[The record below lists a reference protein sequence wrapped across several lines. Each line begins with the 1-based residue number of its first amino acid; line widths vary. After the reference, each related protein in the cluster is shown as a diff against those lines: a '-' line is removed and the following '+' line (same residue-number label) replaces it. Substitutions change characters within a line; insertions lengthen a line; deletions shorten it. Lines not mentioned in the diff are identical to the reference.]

1 MTTALSALGALT
13 PLRDLSTLANGQT
26 GSKPG
31 NCLMSRAG
39 ACFAGVGVMVIDDH
53 GQLLYC
59 SPECE
64 LVCGVA
70 AEKLKGRVLES
81 VFTSTSGEV
90 PDLQPPRGQNVKD
103 LQLKGVFALAGDA
116 RQVSMTLSPVRHGR
130 RWLYVACV
138 RDANPA
144 VNEQPQLQQLSQAL
158 DRSQNAIII
167 CDRES
172 RIQYV
177 NAGFTEMFGHA
188 AKDAAGVTLGELIGG
203 EHTDLQQLAHYSDS
217 RHSSR
222 PHQADL
228 LLYRDDGTPLW
239 VRSSS
244 TPLPDSEGQ
253 LNRFV
258 TILND
263 ITEAKTRELLHDRIL
278 DALVREQPLHDS
290 MTQIC
295 REVERVAPD
304 LIASVVAVDPEHRL
318 RPLAGPSMP
327 QAFSEYIDGVPIGPA
342 VGSCG
347 TSAWRGRP
355 VVVADIAT
363 DPLYAP
369 YAEAALA
376 CGLRACWSNPI
387 KSSSNQVMGTLAFYY
402 REPREPAPWHVKLA
416 ELCVHL
422 CALAMEREQTKARVH
437 QLAFY
442 DVLTGLPNRMM
453 FNARA
458 EQALATAEH
467 NGEPVAILFVD
478 IDRFKRINETQG
490 HSAGDGLLRDIARR
504 LGECAGYGALVGRQA
519 GDEFV
524 MLVPQCGAE
533 HAAGLSERLLAS
545 LGEALVV
552 GNVTVHTSASIGVA
566 MFPDDGRDIDT
577 LLRHADLAMIQAKDE
592 GGGSVRFFSLEM
604 NRLAQERIAMET
616 ALREALR
623 RDQLQLHYQP
633 QLASVDHRL
642 YGVEALLRWEH
653 PTMGPV
659 SPARFVPMAE
669 ECGLIDEMSDWVLR
683 RACRQMADWRAR
695 SIMVP
700 RVAVNLS
707 AGYFENPTLPL
718 ELQQLLDANGLKPQD
733 LVLEIT
739 ESVMLSPQARVLQN
753 LDAIQQMGI
762 GLSLDDFGT
771 GYSSLSHLHRLPI
784 DELKLDMS
792 FVRDI
797 EHSDTARTLITS
809 VLRIGENLRKHVV
822 AEGVETEEQH
832 RFLAEQGCEV
842 LQGYLFSK
850 PLPVPRLEEWLKLGR
865 D

>member
-1 MTTALSALGALT
+1 
-13 PLRDLSTLANGQT
+13 
-26 GSKPG
+26 
-31 NCLMSRAG
+31 
-39 ACFAGVGVMVIDDH
+39 
-53 GQLLYC
+53 
-59 SPECE
+59 
-64 LVCGVA
+64 
-70 AEKLKGRVLES
+70 
-81 VFTSTSGEV
+81 
-90 PDLQPPRGQNVKD
+90 
-103 LQLKGVFALAGDA
+103 
-116 RQVSMTLSPVRHGR
+116 
-130 RWLYVACV
+130 
-138 RDANPA
+138 
-144 VNEQPQLQQLSQAL
+144 
-158 DRSQNAIII
+158 
-167 CDRES
+167 
-172 RIQYV
+172 
-177 NAGFTEMFGHA
+177 
-188 AKDAAGVTLGELIGG
+188 
-203 EHTDLQQLAHYSDS
+203 
-217 RHSSR
+217 
-222 PHQADL
+222 
-228 LLYRDDGTPLW
+228 
-239 VRSSS
+239 
-244 TPLPDSEGQ
+244 
-253 LNRFV
+253 
-258 TILND
+258 
-263 ITEAKTRELLHDRIL
+263 
-278 DALVREQPLHDS
+278 
-290 MTQIC
+290 
-295 REVERVAPD
+295 
-304 LIASVVAVDPEHRL
+304 
-318 RPLAGPSMP
+318 
-327 QAFSEYIDGVPIGPA
+327 
-342 VGSCG
+342 
-347 TSAWRGRP
+347 
-355 VVVADIAT
+355 
-363 DPLYAP
+363 
-369 YAEAALA
+369 
-376 CGLRACWSNPI
+376 
-387 KSSSNQVMGTLAFYY
+387 
-402 REPREPAPWHVKLA
+402 
-416 ELCVHL
+416 
-422 CALAMEREQTKARVH
+422 
-437 QLAFY
+437 
-442 DVLTGLPNRMM
+442 
-453 FNARA
+453 
-458 EQALATAEH
+458 
-467 NGEPVAILFVD
+467 
-478 IDRFKRINETQG
+478 
-490 HSAGDGLLRDIARR
+490 
-504 LGECAGYGALVGRQA
+504 
-519 GDEFV
+519 
-524 MLVPQCGAE
+524 
-533 HAAGLSERLLAS
+533 
-545 LGEALVV
+545 
-552 GNVTVHTSASIGVA
+552 

-822 AEGVETEEQH
+822 AEGVETEAQH

-850 PLPVPRLEEWLKLGR
+850 PLPAPRLEEWLKLGR

>member
-31 NCLMSRAG
+31 SCLMSRAG
-39 ACFAGVGVMVIDDH
+39 ACFAGVGVMVIDDQ

-64 LVCGVA
+64 LVCGVPVQ
-70 AEKLKGRVLES
+70 KLKGGMLES

-90 PDLQPPRGQNVKD
+90 PDLQPPRGRNVKD
-103 LQLKGVFALAGDA
+103 LQLTGVFALASDA

-177 NAGFTEMFGHA
+177 NAGFTKMFGHA

-203 EHTDLQQLAHYSDS
+203 EHTDLEQLAHCSDS
-217 RHSSR
+217 RRSSR

-253 LNRFV
+253 LNRLV

-347 TSAWRGRP
+347 TAAWRGRP

-369 YAEAALA
+369 YAGAALA

-387 KSSSNQVMGTLAFYY
+387 KSSSNQVLGTLAFYY
-402 REPREPAPWHVKLA
+402 RKPREPAPWHVKLA

-504 LGECAGYGALVGRQA
+504 LVECAGSGALVGRQA

-683 RACRQMADWRAR
+683 RACQQMADWRACG
-695 SIMVP
+695 IVVP

-718 ELQQLLDANGLKPQD
+718 ELQQLLDANGLKPHD

-753 LDAIQQMGI
+753 LDAVQQMGI

-822 AEGVETEEQH
+822 AEGVETEAQH

-850 PLPVPRLEEWLKLGR
+850 PLPAPRLEEWLKLGQK
-865 D
+865 